1 MSQNIKR
8 LLSSIIYVSI
18 MWFGTSYSEISCSL
32 LFLIILIICLYEMYK
47 LRKGKTKI
55 IAYSYIIAPFLL
67 IHLFFITD
75 SNYIEKFDPGII
87 LFMYILTW
95 TFDTFAYIIGTI
107 FGNHKILP
115 SISPKKSWE
124 GLLGGTIFCVIVSY
138 LCYDIFVDYSSR
150 FRLIELNK
158 IIIAS
163 IALPFTATLGDFT
176 ASYYKRLA
184 KVKDSGNIIPGHGGI
199 LDRMDAFTITI
210 PVFYL
215 IFNI

>member
-95 TFDTFAYIIGTI
+95 TFDTFAYIIGTK
-107 FGNHKILP
+107 FGNNKILP
-115 SISPKKSWE
+115 AISPKKSWE
-124 GLLGGTIFCVIVSY
+124 GLFGGTLFCIIMSY

-150 FRLIELNK
+150 FSFIGLNK

-163 IALPFTATLGDFT
+163 IVLPFTATLGDFT
-176 ASYYKRLA
+176 VSYYKRLA
-184 KVKDSGNIIPGHGGI
+184 KVKNSGNFIPGHGGM